1 MPEKTRSKTRTALF
15 SELQDLRAEYE
26 KTAKKLR
33 VQTVQLHET
42 INELRDEIMERD
54 QTKQA
59 LQLAADHWQTTFNS
73 FGDAIWLLD
82 HEGIILRCNRAMEK
96 LVGQTGAE
104 IRGLTCCQ
112 VFHGQLVAEDVCPFA
127 HMRKTKKRELS
138 SYSKD
143 GRTYQVVLDP
153 IFDKNGEIAGGVHI
167 ITDVTDLK
175 QYETRL
181 KYRISHEKLVSD
193 ISSRFISLKTER
205 IDQGI
210 KQTLGKV
217 GRFTK
222 ADSSYLFLFSEDGAR
237 FTMTHLWKSRKTVST
252 SKEELQD
259 LDTASIPWWMEQLK
273 KKKAVVVPD
282 IDRLPPRAN
291 LEKGLIEP
299 QGVRALVDVPL
310 VRAGTV
316 YGFIGMSSIKGPRE
330 WSDDDI
336 ALLKMTGQ
344 IITTALQRKEIRENL
359 QCERDLAQQYLEV
372 AEVIMVAI
380 ERDQTVSLIN
390 RKGCEILGWKHH
402 DIVGKNWFDT
412 LIPAGDR
419 ERTRQAFFTIMNG
432 EIDPVR
438 YFENRVLTKSGQEKI
453 IAWHNTVLYDQEG
466 AIRGTLSSGVDITEQ
481 KEREDIIEL
490 YRRLL
495 QFTEDGVYRYTFEEG
510 KIIYANHG
518 LVKIL
523 DLDCSPEDLVGKHLK
538 ELLIYTEQEG
548 SIREQLVIKGEIQDY
563 EYRFQTLKG
572 EDRWVVHNSFVVL
585 DATLNK
591 QVVEAIVT
599 DITETKLAEKKLYKY
614 QGKLRRMAS
623 KLVLAEES
631 ERRHLATTLH
641 DSISS
646 TLAMS
651 KIKMG
656 MLLNK
661 IESEELSGELKDIRT
676 LIEMAIHS
684 SRSLTFELSPPV
696 LYDLGLEPALEWL
709 LEEIQKGH
717 EVSCD
722 LVSDGV
728 PKPLAEDIR
737 ILLFQAIREV
747 IINVIKHASAK
758 HITVTV
764 TEEEDEIYLTVEDDG
779 CGFDYESTVPQA
791 TDHGGYGIFSLRE
804 RLHQLGGT
812 FDIESSPGSGT
823 IVIVTAPLKHK
834 KRRRK
839 S

>member
-1 MPEKTRSKTRTALF
+1 VPDRTKRKTKTALF

-42 INELRDEIMERD
+42 INELRDEILERD

-59 LQLAADHWQTTFNS
+59 LQLAAEHWQTTFNS

-82 HEGIILRCNRAMEK
+82 DEGIILRCNRAMEK
-96 LVGQTGAE
+96 LVGRTCDE

-112 VFHGQLVAEDVCPFA
+112 VFHGHLVAENVCPFA
-127 HMRKTKKRELS
+127 HMRKTKTRELS
-138 SYSKD
+138 SYSRD
-143 GRTYQVVLDP
+143 GRTYQVILDP
-153 IFDKNGEIAGGVHI
+153 ILDENREIAGGVHI

-175 QYETRL
+175 MYETQL

-193 ISSRFISLKTER
+193 ISSRFISLKAER

-210 KQTLGKV
+210 TQTLGKV
-217 GRFTK
+217 GRFIK
-222 ADSSYLFLFSEDGAR
+222 ADCSYLFLFSEDGSR
-237 FTMTHLWKSRKTVST
+237 FSMTHLWKSRKTVSIR
-252 SKEELQD
+252 KEKLQD
-259 LDTASIPWWMEQLK
+259 LDAATMPWWMEQLK

-282 IDRLPPRAN
+282 IDHLPPRAN
-291 LEKGLIEP
+291 LEKGLINP
-299 QGVRALVDVPL
+299 RGVRALVDVPL

-316 YGFIGMSSIKGPRE
+316 YGFIGLSSIKSPRE

-336 ALLKMTGQ
+336 ALLKITGQ
-344 IITTALQRKEIRENL
+344 IITTALQRKEVREKL
-359 QCERDLAQQYLEV
+359 KRERDLAQQYLEV

-390 RKGCEILGWKHH
+390 RKGSEILGWKHRE
-402 DIVGKNWFDT
+402 IAGKNWFDT
-412 LIPAGDR
+412 FIPAGDR
-419 ERTRQAFFTIMNG
+419 ERVRQAFFKLMDG
-432 EIDPVR
+432 ALDPVR
-438 YFENRVLTKSGQEKI
+438 YFENTVLTKSGKEKC
-453 IAWHNTVLYDQEG
+453 IAWHNTILYDQEG

-481 KEREDIIEL
+481 KEHEDIIEL
-490 YRRLL
+490 YQRLL

-523 DLDCSPEDLVGKHLK
+523 DLDYSPEDIIGKHLK
-538 ELLIYTEQEG
+538 DLLIYTEQEG
-548 SIREQLVIKGEIQDY
+548 TIREQLVLKGEIQDY
-563 EYRFQTLKG
+563 EYRFKTLKG
-572 EDRWVVHNSFVVL
+572 EDRWVVHNSFIVL

-591 QVVEAIVT
+591 RVVEAIVT
-599 DITETKLAEKKLYKY
+599 DVTETKLAQKQLYKY

-631 ERRHLATTLH
+631 ERRRLATTLH

-656 MLLNK
+656 MLLDK
-661 IESEELSGELKDIRT
+661 MESEELSGELEDIRT

-717 EVSCD
+717 DVRCD
-722 LVSDGV
+722 LVSDGA

-758 HITVTV
+758 RITVSV
-764 TEEEDEIYLTVEDDG
+764 TEEEDEIRLTVEDDG
-779 CGFDYESTVPQA
+779 CGFDYDSTVPQA
-791 TDHGGYGIFSLRE
+791 TDRGGYGIFSLRE
-804 RLHQLGGT
+804 RLRHLGGT

-823 IVIVTAPLKHK
+823 IVMVTAPLKNK

-839 S
+839 